1 VQALSVRSLN
11 TGGVVE
17 FFNRPGWWETT
28 RGGHGPLLLTRIEA
42 SGSPMFFKE
51 VKDEIDKDYCANY
64 LQ

>member
-1 VQALSVRSLN
+1 VA
-11 TGGVVE
+11 E
-17 FFNRPGWWETT
+17 PG
-28 RGGHGPLLLTRIEA
+28 L